1 MEFIYTCIYIYIYV
15 CISISPLG
23 YNGWCGTPSDNQQTL
38 ALKKQQLHVE
48 LKLAICCCCC
58 CCAAA
63 ACMIRIHKVAN
74 PPTSLCD
81 KI

>member
-48 LKLAICCCCC
+48 LKLAICCCC
-58 CCAAA
+58 AA